1 MKKQLLITAMALCLG
16 WHASYAQ
23 QNDKLLQI
31 LKSELKANFDQLQKQ
46 EVKPY
51 FMSYRAEDV
60 YRVGIVSN
68 FGSTISNTENRTRTV
83 TPQIRLGDK
92 QLDNFKYNSQGA
104 MS

>member
-16 WHASYAQ
+16 WHVSYAQ

-60 YRVGIVSN
+60 YKNIISSS
-68 FGSTISNTENRTRTV
+68 FGATISNTEDRVRRV